1 VNGPRLR
8 LESARPTWGPNMN
21 TRLRLLLLAAAFVA
35 GGDAA
40 QAADAPAAAPTPPQ
54 MIGLKV
60 SLDAAGK
67 VVAARPSDTQA
78 AAGLN
83 LAAQEFARK
92 LVFTPARKDGKAV
105 PSETSLML
113 AITLEPVGEGRFAPR
128 LKRAF
133 NGPTL
138 LHMGKIEPP
147 KYQGRQGGALV
158 VVAINVGADG
168 VPDPATQT
176 TERMELRD
184 PNKFAEARYL
194 DAVSLSVR
202 GSRFELDKVDGQV
215 VPSRL
220 SLPYQF
226 GSGAAKRPEGKP
238 RRGEKPPMPD
248 LGSMPVMTA
257 VSTVPG
263 IELAK
268 VDYKAPEPAA
278 PAK

>member
-1 VNGPRLR
+1 
-8 LESARPTWGPNMN
+8 MN
-21 TRLRLLLLAAAFVA
+21 SKLRLLLLATALGACGLCA
-35 GGDAA
+35 EAS
-40 QAADAPAAAPTPPQ
+40 DAPAGAATMPPQ
-54 MIGLKV
+54 MISLKV
-60 SLDAAGK
+60 SVDAAGK
-67 VVAARPSDTQA
+67 VVATKPSDPQA
-78 AAGLN
+78 VAGLN
-83 LAAQEFARK
+83 RAAEEFARK
-92 LVFTPARKDGKAV
+92 LVFTPARKGGKAV
-105 PSETSLML
+105 SSETSLTL
-113 AITLEPVGEGRFAPR
+113 AIALEPVGEGRFAPR

-133 NGPTL
+133 NSPGL

-158 VVAINVGADG
+158 VVAVNVGADG

-194 DAVSLSVR
+194 DAVSISVR
-202 GSRFELDKVDGQV
+202 GSRFELDKVDGAV

-226 GSGAAKRPEGKP
+226 GGGAAKRPEGGK
-238 RRGEKPPMPD
+238 RGDKPPAVD
-248 LGSMPVMTA
+248 LGSVPVLTA
-257 VSTVPG
+257 VSAVPG

-278 PAK
+278 PAR

>member
-1 VNGPRLR
+1 MYSKLQ
-8 LESARPTWGPNMN
+8 S
-21 TRLRLLLLAAAFVA
+21 LLLAAALGA
-35 GGDAA
+35 CGLSTL
-40 QAADAPAAAPTPPQ
+40 AADAPAGATPAPPPPQ
-54 MIGLKV
+54 LISLKV
-60 SLDAAGK
+60 SVDAAGK
-67 VVAARPSDTQA
+67 VVAVKPTDPQGV
-78 AAGLN
+78 AGLN
-83 LAAQEFARK
+83 RAAEEFARK
-92 LVFTPARKDGKAV
+92 LVFTPARKDGKSV

-113 AITLEPVGEGRFAPR
+113 AITLEPLGEGRFAPR

-138 LHMGKIEPP
+138 LHMGQIEPP
-147 KYQGRQGGALV
+147 RYQGRQNGALV
-158 VVAINVGADG
+158 VVAINVGVGG

-176 TERMELRD
+176 TERVELRE

-226 GSGAAKRPEGKP
+226 GSGAAKRPEGKAK
-238 RRGEKPPMPD
+238 RGEKPPMPD

-268 VDYKAPEPAA
+268 IDYKAPELDA